1 LKSEWKTIKTAPQV
15 CSHRNELKSLIL
27 PNSMCGYA
35 KLHRIMLDY
44 PITPAIRMLR
54 AAKAAFIPH
63 VYEYVE
69 KGGTT
74 QSALQLGV
82 EEHIV
87 VKTLIMEDEK
97 KQPMIV
103 LMHGDKEVSTK
114 NLARALSVKTIT
126 PCTPET
132 ANRHTNY
139 MVGGTSPFGTRKA
152 MPVYAQASIAP
163 LPRIFINGGKRG
175 FLVEIAPQ
183 VLREILKPTWLEIAA

>member
-1 LKSEWKTIKTAPQV
+1 VIFDQYLRRNNGIFLAFSSKLFSNFWLCETAF
-15 CSHRNELKSLIL
+15 
-27 PNSMCGYA
+27 
-35 KLHRIMLDY
+35 IMIDY
-44 PITPAIRMLR
+44 PVTPAIRALR
-54 AAKAAFIPH
+54 AAKAAFTPH
-63 VYEYVE
+63 LYEYIE

-87 VKTLIMEDEK
+87 IKTLIMEDEK
-97 KQPMIV
+97 KRPMIV

-114 NLARALSVKTIT
+114 NLARHLSVKTIS

-139 MVGGTSPFGTRKA
+139 MVGGTSPFGTRKE
-152 MPVYAQASIAP
+152 MPVYAQATIQS

-175 FLVEIAPQ
+175 FLVEITPSD
-183 VLREILKPTWLEIAA
+183 LTEILKPTWLEMCA